1 MMIVRLQQAS
11 RPAASAPAAA
21 SHDSAGAVGLRIL
34 AAEVPLLAAALARH
48 PGRARARR
56 RRHRTAYRWG
66 RTDRRR
72 HGEWCRQAR
81 AARRRRHRTA
91 NRWERAYR
99 PRRGAWRWRRRRR
112 AAGRTR
118 RLRVWVRARVR
129 IWVRDQLA
137 LVGRRWRRRR
147 HDLDF
152 GEETAGLA
160 PELAAEVDGVE
171 GPGDEHLLLLVHHLL
186 EDEPA
191 TLLDAAEDL
200 VNLASAAAA

>member
-66 RTDRRR
+66 RAWRWWQRLA
-72 HGEWCRQAR
+72 GVAL
-81 AARRRRHRTA
+81 AGARRRRA
-91 NRWERAYR
+91 D
-99 PRRGAWRWRRRRR
+99 
-112 AAGRTR
+112 GRTR
-118 RLRVWVRARVR
+118 RLRVWVRTRVR

-137 LVGRRWRRRR
+137 LAGIINRRLRWRRRRWRRRWLSLWLWR
-147 HDLDF
+147 WCWSRWRWQDLDF
-152 GEETAGLA
+152 GDETAGLA
-160 PELAAEVDGVE
+160 PELAAELDGVE

-191 TLLDAAEDL
+191 TLCVQA
-200 VNLASAAAA
+200 

>member
-1 MMIVRLQQAS
+1 MCVDVVHDRQV
-11 RPAASAPAAA
+11 AASKQAARPPARAAA
-21 SHDSAGAVGLRIL
+21 SHDSAGAVGLDIL
-34 AAEVPLLAAALARH
+34 VALVPLVAAALARR
-48 PGRARARR
+48 PGRARARRR

-66 RTDRRR
+66 RTGRTRR
-72 HGEWCRQAR
+72 WAWW
-81 AARRRRHRTA
+81 RRRRLA
-91 NRWERAYR
+91 GVALA
-99 PRRGAWRWRRRRR
+99 GARRRR

-191 TLLDAAEDL
+191 TLCVQA
-200 VNLASAAAA
+200 

>member
-1 MMIVRLQQAS
+1 MIVDQLGCSKQS
-11 RPAASAPAAA
+11 RPAASLQPAAA
-21 SHDSAGAVGLRIL
+21 SHDSAGAVGLDIL
-34 AAEVPLLAAALARH
+34 AEAPLVAVALARR
-48 PGRARARR
+48 PGRARARRLRHRTAYRWGRTVRRRRGAWWRRARAARR

-66 RTDRRR
+66 R
-72 HGEWCRQAR
+72 
-81 AARRRRHRTA
+81 
-91 NRWERAYR
+91 
-99 PRRGAWRWRRRRR
+99 AWRWWQRLAGVALAGAQRRR

-171 GPGDEHLLLLVHHLL
+171 GPGDEHLLLLVHNLL

-191 TLLDAAEDL
+191 TLCVQA
-200 VNLASAAAA
+200 